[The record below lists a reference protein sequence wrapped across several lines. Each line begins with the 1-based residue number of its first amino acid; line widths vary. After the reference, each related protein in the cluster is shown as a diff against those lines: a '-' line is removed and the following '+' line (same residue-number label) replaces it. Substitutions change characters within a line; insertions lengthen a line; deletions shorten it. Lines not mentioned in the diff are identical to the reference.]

1 MKICPSCEKECR
13 DTTVFC
19 PFCGTKITVEE
30 NESFVGKT
38 IDGKY
43 FVEKLVGQGGMGNVY
58 KARHL
63 HMDTTV
69 AIKILHPHLVTDATS
84 VERFRREA
92 RAALAV
98 DHPNAI
104 KVMDFGVSNGQTVYL
119 VMEFLE
125 GQSLREIIKKNGAI
139 SPARTVEIAK
149 QICGALE
156 AAHAKNIIHRDMKPD
171 NIILLNPGTPQEVV
185 KVLDFSIAKLK
196 TADGAGLTQQGMV
209 VGTPQYMSPEQGE
222 GRELDQ
228 RSDLYSVG
236 VILYEMLTGQL
247 PFKAASPV
255 ALVLKHIHS
264 LPKPLREL
272 NEQVPKAIEAVVLK
286 ALSKKRE
293 ERQQTVR
300 QLSEELEEAL
310 EGRFPLGINLDQD
323 VTLSPSVAPEKSQPE
338 MRPIDLSEVNNTP
351 PQLPKVSRP
360 LPPSVSPSVEEG
372 RRVPT
377 LVYIGVG
384 VVLLLSVIV
393 VLVLLLK

>member
-43 FVEKLVGQGGMGNVY
+43 FVEKLAGQGGMGNVY

-63 HMDTTV
+63 HMDTTL

-104 KVMDFGVSNGQTVYL
+104 KVMDFGVSDGRTVYL

-125 GQSLREIIKKNGAI
+125 GQSLRQIIKQGPI

-171 NIILLNPGTPQEVV
+171 NIILLNPGTPQETV

-196 TADGAGLTQQGMV
+196 TAEGAGLTQQGMV

-272 NEQVPKAIEAVVLK
+272 NDQIPQAIEAVVMK

-300 QLSEELEEAL
+300 QLSEELEGAL
-310 EGRFPLGINLDQD
+310 QGHLPLGINLDQD

-338 MRPIDLSEVNNTP
+338 IVTHTP
-351 PQLPKVSRP
+351 PP
-360 LPPSVSPSVEEG
+360 LPPPPPRLEEGGTGGVSPF
-372 RRVPT
+372 
-377 LVYIGVG
+377 VYIGAG
-384 VVLLLSVIV
+384 GFILLAVII

>member
-13 DTTVFC
+13 DTTIFC
-19 PFCGTKITVEE
+19 PFCGTKITVAD

-43 FVEKLVGQGGMGNVY
+43 LVEKLVGQGGMGNVY

-63 HMDTTV
+63 HMDTTL

-98 DHPNAI
+98 DHSNAI
-104 KVMDFGVSNGQTVYL
+104 KVMDFGVSDGKTVYL

-125 GQSLREIIKKNGAI
+125 GQSLRQIIKQQGAI
-139 SPARTVEIAK
+139 SPSRTVEIAK
-149 QICGALE
+149 QICGALG

-171 NIILLNPGTPQEVV
+171 NIVLLNPGTPQEIV

-228 RSDLYSVG
+228 RSDIYSVG

-264 LPKPLREL
+264 LPRPITEL
-272 NEQVPKAIEAVVLK
+272 NGQVPKAIEAVVMK

-293 ERQQTVR
+293 ERQQTVH
-300 QLSEELEEAL
+300 QLSEELQNAL
-310 EGRFPLGINLDQD
+310 EGHFPAGTSLD
-323 VTLSPSVAPEKSQPE
+323 VTLSASVADKSQ
-338 MRPIDLSEVNNTP
+338 SEVKQMADMVDTP
-351 PQLPKVSRP
+351 PQFSKLSHPSASVPSSM
-360 LPPSVSPSVEEG
+360 PPSIERRSAVSPFI
-372 RRVPT
+372 
-377 LVYIGVG
+377 YIGVG
-384 VVLLLSVIV
+384 GVLLLAIIIVI
-393 VLVLLLK
+393 VLLLK